1 MKVRV
6 LLKLRRSM
14 NRPGVDLKT
23 SRTQCEAT
31 TSTSLVVLLVTL
43 TISQRC
49 HPRIGQL
56 MQVVGE
62 SSQLIPG
69 AKDFSLQV
77 VQPLH
82 HRLNGY
88 RLNYCEQRQ
97 KADVQQS

>member
-1 MKVRV
+1 
-6 LLKLRRSM
+6 
-14 NRPGVDLKT
+14 
-23 SRTQCEAT
+23 
-31 TSTSLVVLLVTL
+31 
-43 TISQRC
+43 
-49 HPRIGQL
+49 

-88 RLNYCEQRQ
+88 RPNFYAQKLKGVVQR
-97 KADVQQS
+97 S

>member
-1 MKVRV
+1 
-6 LLKLRRSM
+6 
-14 NRPGVDLKT
+14 
-23 SRTQCEAT
+23 
-31 TSTSLVVLLVTL
+31 
-43 TISQRC
+43 
-49 HPRIGQL
+49 

-62 SSQLIPG
+62 SSLLIHG

>member
-1 MKVRV
+1 
-6 LLKLRRSM
+6 M
-14 NRPGVDLKT
+14 NRLGVDLKT
-23 SRTQCEAT
+23 SRTQCGGI
-31 TSTSLVVLLVTL
+31 TSTSLVVLLVTS

-88 RLNYCEQRQ
+88 RPNFYAQKLKGVVQR
-97 KADVQQS
+97 S

>member
-1 MKVRV
+1 
-6 LLKLRRSM
+6 M

-31 TSTSLVVLLVTL
+31 TSTSQVVQQDTL

-69 AKDFSLQV
+69 ARDFSLQV

-88 RLNYCEQRQ
+88 RPNFYAQKLKGVVQR
-97 KADVQQS
+97 S